1 MENESQWFY
10 FIATSIASVIGF
22 ILVFIVNRFVNKLDS
37 KMDNF
42 DRLIELMQEEISE
55 LKQLVSRHDVEIE
68 NLKDTVYKVRYP
80 KK

>member
-1 MENESQWFY
+1 MADNPQMFY
-10 FIATSIASVIGF
+10 FAATLLASAVGF
-22 ILVFIVNRFVNKLDS
+22 VLAFIINRFVNKLDQ

-55 LKQLVSRHDVEIE
+55 LKQMGARFGTDIE
-68 NLKDTVYKVRYP
+68 HLKDKVFTVRYP

>member
-1 MENESQWFY
+1 MENNPELFY
-10 FIATSIASVIGF
+10 FVATAIASVIGF
-22 ILVFIVNRFVNKLDS
+22 VLAFIVNRFVNKLDQ

-55 LKQLVSRHDVEIE
+55 LKQMGARFGTDIE
-68 NLKDTVYKVRYP
+68 HLKDKVFPVRYG

>member
-1 MENESQWFY
+1 MEDNPQIFY
-10 FIATSIASVIGF
+10 FIATLLASCVGFALAFVI
-22 ILVFIVNRFVNKLDS
+22 NRFVNKLDQ

-55 LKQLVSRHDVEIE
+55 LKQMGARFGNDIE
-68 NLKDTVYKVRYP
+68 HLKDKVFPVRYP